1 MNDKTSDSLAISEWL
16 FACGTKVAES
26 LDRKSGLDAVPL
38 NGLFF
43 YVQVEMRSVASVI
56 DHCVN
61 VRCTFLPRVG
71 THANKRKAMLD
82 RMCLLISGLAH
93 KTAGRMCL
101 NSLFGIARGSCMGA
115 ERI

>member
-1 MNDKTSDSLAISEWL
+1 MTDKTSGSLAILECL
-16 FACGTKVAES
+16 FACSTKIAES
-26 LDRKSGLDAVPL
+26 LDRKSGLDVVPL

-43 YVQVEMRSVASVI
+43 HVQVEMRSVASVM

-93 KTAGRMCL
+93 NTASRMCL
-101 NSLFGIARGSCMGA
+101 NSLFGIARGSCMRA

>member
-1 MNDKTSDSLAISEWL
+1 MSRATSDSPAIAEWF
-16 FACGTKVAES
+16 FACGTRIAKT
-26 LDRKSGLDAVPL
+26 LDHKSCLGAVL
-38 NGLFF
+38 LSASFF
-43 YVQVEMRSVASVI
+43 DVQVEMRSVASVM

-101 NSLFGIARGSCMGA
+101 N
-115 ERI
+115 